1 MWTPD
6 RADTS
11 SGFMRRKTILVVD
24 DQAHSR
30 AFIRA
35 VLERQGC
42 RILEAGDQIT
52 ARRVIEESDQAVALA
67 LIDANLPGMLD
78 SEGSPVLETLDDVP
92 VLFLADD
99 STGIVAD
106 DRLPFAPSAQ
116 TLARPFTVNR
126 LLAAVEGT
134 LARG

>member
-1 MWTPD
+1 
-6 RADTS
+6 
-11 SGFMRRKTILVVD
+11 MRRKTILVVD

-78 SEGSPVLETLDDVP
+78 SEGSPVLEDVP

-99 STGIVAD
+99 SSGIVAD

-116 TLARPFTVNR
+116 TLARPLTVNR